1 MQHAV
6 GESFHGNLEVIYF
19 KLVLCAVDQLA
30 NAALLV
36 SLNSQHIQL
45 DQVHDLNEF

>member
-6 GESFHGNLEVIYF
+6 GESFHGNLKVINF

-30 NAALLV
+30 DAALLV
-36 SLNSQHIQL
+36 SFNTQHIQL